1 MPTFPYP
8 RAKLRFALKIFRPAF
23 LKKAGGV
30 QGGTPVGPGAAPRQV
45 HRSGTAHMLAYDK
58 EG

>member
-8 RAKLRFALKIFRPAF
+8 RAKLRFALKILPRFF
-23 LKKAGGV
+23 SKKRAG
-30 QGGTPVGPGAAPRQV
+30 TGAAPRQV